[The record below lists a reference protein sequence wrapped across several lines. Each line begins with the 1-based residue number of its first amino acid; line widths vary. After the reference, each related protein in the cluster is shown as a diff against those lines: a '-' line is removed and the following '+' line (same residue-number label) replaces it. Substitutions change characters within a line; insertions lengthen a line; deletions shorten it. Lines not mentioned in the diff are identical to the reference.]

1 MNGKITVNLVE
12 NMSSLRVGVTAT
24 INLLSLSRHGRC
36 LTVGVKLLFLLPLIP
51 HFGCDAPFPHAA
63 KRGPRLLKTERV
75 WDDMRGCVKFSSQM
89 ILLTALH
96 EQLS

>member
-51 HFGCDAPFPHAA
+51 HFGCDAPFPLQ
-63 KRGPRLLKTERV
+63 GPRLLKTERV